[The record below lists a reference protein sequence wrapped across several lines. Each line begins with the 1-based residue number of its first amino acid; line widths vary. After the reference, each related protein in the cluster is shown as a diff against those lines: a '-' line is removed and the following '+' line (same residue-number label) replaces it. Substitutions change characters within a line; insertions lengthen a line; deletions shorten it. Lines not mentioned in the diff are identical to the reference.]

1 MTTSTA
7 VPSAVNPY
15 AALSTGSSKTQTAN
29 EAGSADRFLKLLVT
43 QMQNQDPLNPMDNA
57 QITSQMAQINT
68 VNGIEKLNTT
78 VSGLNGQFVQMQTM
92 TGASLVGR
100 TITLQGDKMSVE
112 GGEGVG
118 GFDLAGTAD
127 RVKVE
132 VLSPAGRVV
141 DTLDLGAQSAGRHA
155 FNWTATN
162 LPDGAPYRFRV
173 IATAG
178 AAAVPSTPLMRD
190 RVDAVNTDGTSLVL
204 ETQNNGPVAYRDI
217 KAFN

>member
-1 MTTSTA
+1 MTTTT
-7 VPSAVNPY
+7 AVNPY
-15 AALSTGSSKTQTAN
+15 AALVAGPKNTLTAN

-78 VSGLNGQFVQMQTM
+78 VEGLNGQFVQMQTM

-100 TITLQGDKMSVE
+100 HITLQGDKMSVE
-112 GGEGVG
+112 AGKGVG
-118 GFDLAGTAD
+118 GFDLSGTAD

-141 DTLDLGAQSAGRHA
+141 ETLDLGAQTAGRHA
-155 FNWTATN
+155 FNWTATTV
-162 LPDGAPYRFRV
+162 PDGAPYRFRV

-178 AAAVPSTPLMRD
+178 AAAVPSTSLMRD
-190 RVDAVNTDGTSLVL
+190 RVEAVNTDGTSLVL
-204 ETQNNGPVAYRDI
+204 ETRNNGPVAYRDI